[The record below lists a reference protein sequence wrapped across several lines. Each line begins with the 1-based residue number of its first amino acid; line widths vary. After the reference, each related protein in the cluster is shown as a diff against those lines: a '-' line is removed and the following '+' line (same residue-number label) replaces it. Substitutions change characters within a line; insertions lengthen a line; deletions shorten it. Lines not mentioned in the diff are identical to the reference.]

1 MKSTLFWTL
10 VIVNVLLLISF
21 IGRFGSPNQAVAQ
34 PARQAPPRPG
44 DYLMIP
50 GAITGASNGIVYVID
65 VTNGRLSA
73 MTYNES
79 RTRLE
84 AMQSLDLNAIF
95 ERGAAAGGGAG
106 NQPNP
111 RGGNR

>member
-1 MKSTLFWTL
+1 MKSLLLWAL
-10 VIVNVLLLISF
+10 VVINVLLLISF
-21 IGRFGSPNQAVAQ
+21 IGRFGSPNSAVAQ
-34 PARQAPPRPG
+34 PARQAPRPG

-84 AMQSLDLNAIF
+84 AMQSVDLNAIF
-95 ERGAAAGGGAG
+95 ERGAAAGAAPP
-106 NQPNP
+106 QNP
-111 RGGNR
+111 RGGANR